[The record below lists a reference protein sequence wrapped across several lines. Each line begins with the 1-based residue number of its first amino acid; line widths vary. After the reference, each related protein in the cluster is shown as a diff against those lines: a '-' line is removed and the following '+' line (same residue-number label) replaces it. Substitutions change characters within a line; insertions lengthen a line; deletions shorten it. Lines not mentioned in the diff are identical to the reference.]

1 MWQVRGDTSGSHVSF
16 KAMESKNQQCRWFG
30 ARSTKQP
37 LRERDQPHVR
47 QEINCITGRRHME
60 TVWSG
65 SGSLGCSRMPALQH
79 KARRV
84 MHSNANPK
92 SRCPIKIC
100 SSSLRHSEARPWLVH
115 LPNDPRAATLLHMSR
130 AAQVLHGGPP
140 RKAVTHPWR
149 MACSHLVSVFS
160 LDLVDTISRDTTLM
174 RQPVASRSHSTSPR
188 RRRPEK
194 AWSKMRCLL
203 IGRGMQPGRHPPATI
218 SPARPNPADYREQHP
233 RSHDATHVGKA
244 MPQVGKVQ
252 KVERVHQ
259 GPPKWGHLANEQVS
273 YCI

>member
-1 MWQVRGDTSGSHVSF
+1 
-16 KAMESKNQQCRWFG
+16 
-30 ARSTKQP
+30 
-37 LRERDQPHVR
+37 
-47 QEINCITGRRHME
+47 
-60 TVWSG
+60 
-65 SGSLGCSRMPALQH
+65 MPALQH

-259 GPPKWGHLANEQVS
+259 GPPK
-273 YCI
+273 